1 MNNLEE
7 LDIEIPKNIKWDILV
22 LDDVKSPEKR
32 SIISGP
38 FGSNISSKY
47 FTKTGVPV
55 IRGNNLSNNLGVK
68 FRDSGFVFIS
78 HEKADELN
86 SWAIKD
92 DLLFTAAGTIGQV
105 GILTGKELFDKYT
118 ISNKQLR
125 VRLNKNI
132 INPYYAY
139 YWFASPAIVD
149 IIIQRDTG
157 STIPLIN
164 LGVLK
169 SLPILLPPLLEQERI
184 AEVLSSLD
192 DKIDLLQRNNKTLE
206 QLAETLFRQWLSK
219 LNDRESTTLREY
231 IRVQNGYAFKSNDF
245 KDIGNNSILKITN
258 ISFEQVDIH
267 NTQYVD
273 NAVVAGLSEKF
284 IAKPKSF
291 LIAMTGAEIGKIGI
305 IGKTN
310 KKLYINQRVGML
322 IDILEYSSLLGYLFL
337 KSAEGQD
344 HIINTC
350 SGSAQENIS
359 AVGIE
364 SMIVPKSS
372 AEEVTILCKNINPLF
387 EKIIYNIEQIQQLE
401 TLRDTL
407 LPKLMSGVVRVEN

>member
-1 MNNLEE
+1 MSKWKDGILSDIAEIVMGQSPSGENCSNRQIGLPLLNGPTEFTINSPIPVQYTNDPKRESRIGDILFCVRGSTTGKMNWSDQSYAIGRGIAAIRHKNGLHLNRYIRAIIDCNLNE
-7 LDIEIPKNIKWDILV
+7 LLQGATGSTFPNVSRTDIGNIQIEIPSV
-22 LDDVKSPEKR
+22 S
-32 SIISGP
+32 
-38 FGSNISSKY
+38 
-47 FTKTGVPV
+47 
-55 IRGNNLSNNLGVK
+55 
-68 FRDSGFVFIS
+68 
-78 HEKADELN
+78 
-86 SWAIKD
+86 
-92 DLLFTAAGTIGQV
+92 
-105 GILTGKELFDKYT
+105 
-118 ISNKQLR
+118 
-125 VRLNKNI
+125 
-132 INPYYAY
+132 
-139 YWFASPAIVD
+139 
-149 IIIQRDTG
+149 
-157 STIPLIN
+157 
-164 LGVLK
+164 
-169 SLPILLPPLLEQERI
+169 EQEHI
-184 AEVLSSLD
+184 AEVFSSID
-192 DKIDLLQRNNKTLE
+192 DKINLLHSNNKTLE
-206 QLAETLFRQWLSK
+206 ELSETLFRQWLSK

-372 AEEVTILCKNINPLF
+372 AEEVTMLCKNINPLF

-407 LPKLMSGVVRVEN
+407 LPKLIYGTVRIEN